1 MFLSVDSLIQLN
13 NLILGVD
20 NKELRKVNVK
30 PAGYPIYLNPYFPWY
45 CVENSLYILTDNF
58 NNQHISNKEFCET
71 FMEIHPFLDGNDRT
85 CKLLFVD
92 QIIESC
98 QKKNVNHFVL
108 LIRKKIIVCKVEY
121 FSCIQILVSSISR
134 HSDDDMQVE
143 NCKKNL
149 MDIAI

>member
-1 MFLSVDSLIQLN
+1 
-13 NLILGVD
+13 
-20 NKELRKVNVK
+20 
-30 PAGYPIYLNPYFPWY
+30 
-45 CVENSLYILTDNF
+45 
-58 NNQHISNKEFCET
+58 
-71 FMEIHPFLDGNDRT
+71 MEIHSFLDGNDRT

-98 QKKNVNHFVL
+98 QKKNVNHVVL

>member
-30 PAGYPIYLNPYFPWY
+30 PAGYPIYLNPYFPCY

-71 FMEIHPFLDGNDRT
+71 FMEIHPF
-85 CKLLFVD
+85 
-92 QIIESC
+92 
-98 QKKNVNHFVL
+98 
-108 LIRKKIIVCKVEY
+108 
-121 FSCIQILVSSISR
+121 
-134 HSDDDMQVE
+134 
-143 NCKKNL
+143 
-149 MDIAI
+149 